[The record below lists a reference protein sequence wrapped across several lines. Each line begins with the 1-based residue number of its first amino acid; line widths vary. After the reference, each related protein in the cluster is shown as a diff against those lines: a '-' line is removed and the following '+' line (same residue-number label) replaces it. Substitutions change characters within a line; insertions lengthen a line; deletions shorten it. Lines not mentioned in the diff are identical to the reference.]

1 MKARSI
7 LNVRAHL
14 QSVLQTHK
22 CGPLLRAQHHWH
34 SSFDGLPVPRTLLSL
49 STIPLRSIGV
59 LQNVSCPESMPKK
72 SAQGSPHDALGA
84 LRRGISERCL
94 HSSNPPCSP
103 QAINKRGEAVFQL
116 LQAILRGAHGHQV

>member
-7 LNVRAHL
+7 LNDWAHL

-34 SSFDGLPVPRTLLSL
+34 GSFDSLPVPCTLLSL
-49 STIPLRSIGV
+49 LTIPLRNVGL
-59 LQNVSCPESMPKK
+59 LQNVSCPESMPRK
-72 SAQGSPHDALGA
+72 SDQDSPHNALGA
-84 LRRGISERCL
+84 LRRGISERRL
-94 HSSNPPCSP
+94 HSSKAPCSP
-103 QAINKRGEAVFQL
+103 QAINKRGEAVLQL